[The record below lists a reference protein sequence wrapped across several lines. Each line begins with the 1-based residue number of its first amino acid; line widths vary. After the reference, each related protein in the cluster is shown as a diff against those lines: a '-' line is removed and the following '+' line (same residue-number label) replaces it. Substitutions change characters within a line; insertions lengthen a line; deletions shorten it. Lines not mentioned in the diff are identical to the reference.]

1 MTDRTLNKING
12 MLLPEGNS
20 VVEKKWAGD
29 ERPSKY
35 EGAYYGQRVKDA
47 AEEKEEKDKMAKEEK
62 EKGKKETERR
72 KADGEEIGAAQRRD
86 QLQDQA
92 KGSMQNEVGQTDQSA
107 LSTRTERTLE

>member
-1 MTDRTLNKING
+1 MTDRSLNKING

-20 VVEKKWAGD
+20 VVEKKWAED

-35 EGAYYGQRVKDA
+35 EGAYYGHRVMDA
-47 AEEKEEKDKMAKEEK
+47 VEEKDEKDKMAKEEK

-72 KADGEEIGAAQRRD
+72 KADGEEIGAAQRRG

-92 KGSMQNEVGQTDQSA
+92 KTSIQNEVGQTDQSA